1 MNTNKVQVKTT
12 IDSDTKLKFAELAH
26 QHGFDSIA
34 TVLRVYIENCV
45 LQQSL
50 NLDLT
55 PRNVITNPQVIE
67 AIEQAEAGA
76 ITRRELPSV

>member
-26 QHGFDSIA
+26 KHGFDSISSA
-34 TVLRVYIENCV
+34 LRVYIENCV